1 MGRPVAAQ
9 GGRDALSGGASLM
22 AGIESL
28 SDYAMWA
35 FLGVSAYLAKKTID
49 NRESISA
56 LELKVEREFQR
67 KEGLEATIKKAVDA
81 AFVPMNA
88 KLDQALEELET
99 QRLDLNIILDKF
111 EVPAA
116 QRHGH

>member
-1 MGRPVAAQ
+1 MSDIATVADYAVVV
-9 GGRDALSGGASLM
+9 LM
-22 AGIESL
+22 A
-28 SDYAMWA
+28 
-35 FLGVSAYLAKKTID
+35 VSGYLAKRTLD
-49 NRESISA
+49 NDKSIQR
-56 LELKVEREFQR
+56 LELKIEREFQR
-67 KEGLEATIKKAVDA
+67 KEGLEETIKKAVDA

-111 EVPAA
+111 EVPAV